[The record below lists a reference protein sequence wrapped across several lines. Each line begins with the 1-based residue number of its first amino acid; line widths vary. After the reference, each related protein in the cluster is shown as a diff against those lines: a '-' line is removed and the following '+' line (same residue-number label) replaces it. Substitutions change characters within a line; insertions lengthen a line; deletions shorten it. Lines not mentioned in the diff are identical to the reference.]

1 MVKHK
6 IDNPVWQKKEKWWY
20 NVWKKVEPPFCPS
33 KGEVMFYEKAVK
45 KILKRKNPKVL
56 VLGSTPEIRDM
67 LAKYKKLEVYIIDA
81 DLPVYRAMTRLMKR
95 KNKQEKLVIGDWLK
109 MPFKK
114 DTFDLSLNHA
124 AFSVISLKNHEKF
137 YKNLKKV
144 IKKDGYV
151 VMSRVNVEPF
161 LKEPI
166 SFKQLINKYKEDP
179 KYFRNFQNRVYILY
193 QLVSQPGLYNRKTQ
207 NIRYHIMAR
216 KLKDYAKKQG
226 LLEKQIKSLYFT
238 PDFDV
243 NLKCDDTEIE
253 TLKKLKIMI
262 KKHFIIKETYQDD
275 YHPVAKIFVNFL
287 CQPRK

>member
-1 MVKHK
+1 MAKRK
-6 IDNPVWQKKEKWWY
+6 IDNPVWQKKEEWWY

-56 VLGSTPEIRDM
+56 VLGSTPEIRDL

-81 DLPVYRAMTRLMKR
+81 GVPVYRAMTRLMKR
-95 KNKQEKLVIGDWLK
+95 KNKQEKLVVGDWLK

-114 DTFDLSLNHA
+114 DTFDLNLSHG
-124 AFSVISLKNHEKF
+124 AFSVIDLKNHEKF
-137 YKNLKKV
+137 YKNIKRV

-166 SFKQLINKYKEDP
+166 SFKQIINRYKEDP
-179 KYFRNFQNRVYILY
+179 KYFKTLQNRVYILY
-193 QLVSQPGLYNRKTQ
+193 QLISRPGLYNRRTQ
-207 NIRYHIMAR
+207 SFKYHVMAK
-216 KLKDYAKKQG
+216 KLRDYAKKQG
-226 LLEKQIKSLYFT
+226 LSEKQIKGLYFT

-243 NLKCDDTEIE
+243 NLKIDDTEIQ
-253 TLKKLKIMI
+253 TLKGLKTMI
-262 KKHFIIKETYQDD
+262 KKHFIIKEIYQDD
-275 YHPVAKIFVNFL
+275 YHPVAKIFIDFL
-287 CQPRK
+287 CQKRK